1 MTALVGSYSDKI
13 ICFFCT
19 SMMFDFEQQTI
30 LNHLR
35 CCPKEY
41 PAKVLVGFT
50 AAPEGVIDLCHVHMY
65 IYV

>member
-1 MTALVGSYSDKI
+1 
-13 ICFFCT
+13 
-19 SMMFDFEQQTI
+19 MMFDFEQQTI